1 VVIDP
6 IIYNNTTTASKY
18 PNHNDTTTASKYP
31 NVGVYQYVLT
41 GKIPWYGYCFQNP
54 YDVDSS
60 YDDNVW
66 GYFIRT
72 TEPKTEEFKLS
83 HKEEMRQQRNF
94 DPRKFK
100 GK

>member
-1 VVIDP
+1 MVGMATV
-6 IIYNNTTTASKY
+6 TAGSTSRMC
-18 PNHNDTTTASKYP
+18 PNCGYYLQSND
-31 NVGVYQYVLT
+31 L
-41 GKIPWYGYCFQNP
+41 
-54 YDVDSS
+54 

-66 GYFIRT
+66 GYFVRT